1 MKYGLTMFP
10 TEYSIRPGELAAAAE
25 AKGFESLWVPEH
37 SPFPVSPMTPGHDEG
52 GLPNLYYDVVDPFV
66 ALAMAA
72 EATERLLV
80 GTSICLVVQRD
91 PIQLA
96 KQVASLDVLSG
107 GRFQLGV
114 GGGWNPLE
122 IANHGT
128 AFEERLAVMRE
139 RIDAMKQIWTE
150 ERAEYHGKYVD
161 FAPLYAW
168 PKPAQKPHPP
178 IHVAA
183 NAPKGLG
190 RVVAQGDGWF
200 PILETESAEEAVFG
214 HLDGLRKKLEEAG
227 RDPDGFQ
234 VSGYMCPADEALVIR
249 ARKAG
254 LTRVIFLLQP
264 EPAAK
269 VLPEIDRLAELV
281 ARCEA

>member
-1 MKYGLTMFP
+1 MKYGLTLFP
-10 TEYSIRPGELAAAAE
+10 TDYSIHPGELAAAAE

-37 SPFPVSPMTPGHDEG
+37 SHFPVSPMTPGHDEG
-52 GLPNLYYDVVDPFV
+52 GLPNMYYDVVDPFV
-66 ALAMAA
+66 ALSMAA
-72 EATERLLV
+72 QATEKLLL

-96 KQVASLDVLSG
+96 KQVASLDALSG

-128 AFEERLAVMRE
+128 DFAERLAVMAE

-150 ERAEYHGKYVD
+150 EKAEYHGKYVD

-183 NAPKGLG
+183 NAPKGFG
-190 RVVAQGDGWF
+190 RVVSQGDGWF
-200 PILETESAEEAVFG
+200 PILDSETAEAAVFS
-214 HLDGLRKKLEEAG
+214 HLADLHRRLEKAG
-227 RDPDGFQ
+227 RDPDGFE
-234 VSGYMCPADEALVIR
+234 VSGYMCPADEALVVR
-249 ARKAG
+249 AREAG